1 MSSGLLFDSPGPAT
15 RARHRAYGVAAGVA
29 VLAAIAFLAWRM
41 AETGQLEYAKWEPF
55 FTPRY
60 IEAILVDGLLVTLQ
74 MAFSAIIGAVV
85 FGLVFGM
92 GKLSDHKALRWPSW
106 LIVEFFRA
114 VPVLLLIV
122 FCFYAVFGGT
132 DDLSRRTYWGVVL
145 ALTLYNG
152 AVLAEVFRAGIN
164 AVPRGQAEAA
174 YAIGMRKTQVMTV
187 VLLPQAVKIMIPAII
202 SQMVVALKDTSLGY
216 AVAGLGLTRIAKPIY
231 TSFGNH
237 VPTIIV
243 IGALYVVVNLLL
255 TWLAT
260 WVQRK
265 FVGERK
271 VLEVAMVG
279 EHGAEPGA
287 PFR

>member
-1 MSSGLLFDSPGPAT
+1 MSTGVLFDAPGPAT
-15 RARHRAYGVAAGVA
+15 RARHRTYSIVSGIALA
-29 VLAAIAFLAWRM
+29 AAIAFVLWRLQT
-41 AETGQLEYAKWEPF
+41 TGQLEYDKWEPF
-55 FTPRY
+55 LTPRY

-74 MAFSAIIGAVV
+74 MAFSAVIGAVV
-85 FGLVFGM
+85 FGVLFGV
-92 GKLSDHKALRWPSW
+92 GKLSEHSWVRWPCW
-106 LIVEFFRA
+106 LVVEFFRA
-114 VPVLLLIV
+114 VPVIMLMI
-122 FCFYAVFGGT
+122 FCFYAIFGGM
-132 DDLSRRTYWGVVL
+132 DPLSRRTYWSVVL

-231 TSFGNH
+231 QTFANH

-243 IGALYVVVNLLL
+243 ITAIYVVVNLLL
-255 TWLAT
+255 TALAMWL
-260 WVQRK
+260 QRK
-265 FVGERK
+265 FVGEKK
-271 VLEVAMVG
+271 VLEVSMVG
-279 EHGAEPGA
+279 ESTPAAGPLV
-287 PFR
+287 